1 MLRVRRQIGVPA
13 VLEKNSGRPFSTA
26 VLDSGVARHP
36 DLTDKILCFRDYVHN
51 QESSYD
57 DNGHGTHICGI
68 LSGSGELSKG
78 QYRGIVPEM
87 GLVVGKVLDE
97 KGNGYAE
104 HMLKALHWIGTVR
117 EQYNIRIINI
127 SVGIGSLS
135 CASLEQELK
144 TALEKLWNDGMIVI
158 CAAGNKGPSSGS
170 ISAIGDSSRVIIVGC
185 HDGEYFRNNPKRCD
199 AYSGRGILYSPIR
212 KPDIVA
218 PGTDIM
224 SCNAFYRR
232 RGDRRH
238 PPYVAKSGT
247 SMAAPI
253 VAGAAALTLMKY
265 PAMTNYE
272 FKQKLTR
279 TATDLQEPWNKQ
291 GWGMVN
297 VGRLLNSN
305 K

>member
-1 MLRVRRQIGVPA
+1 MLRVRKQIGVPA
-13 VLEKNSGRPFSTA
+13 ALEGSRGCSFSIA
-26 VLDSGVARHP
+26 VLDSGVAGHP
-36 DLTDKILCFRDYVHN
+36 DLNGRLLDFQDYVHHR
-51 QESSYD
+51 ESCYD

-68 LSGSGELSKG
+68 ISGDGTLSKG
-78 QYRGIVPEM
+78 QYCGMAPGT

-104 HMLKALHWIGTVR
+104 HMLKALDWIGRVR

-135 CASLEQELK
+135 CTSLEKELK
-144 TALEKLWNDGMIVI
+144 AALERLWKEGMIVV
-158 CAAGNKGPSSGS
+158 CAAGNKGPENGS
-170 ISAIGDSSRVIIVGC
+170 ISAIGDSNCVIIVGC
-185 HDGEYFRNNPKRCD
+185 HDGEYFQNNPRRCD

-212 KPDIVA
+212 KPDVVA
-218 PGTDIM
+218 PGTDIV

-238 PPYVAKSGT
+238 APYVAKSGT

-253 VAGAAALTLMKY
+253 VAGAAALTLMRY
-265 PAMTNYE
+265 PFMTNYE

-279 TATDLQEPWNKQ
+279 TATDLKEPWNKQ

-297 VGRLLNSN
+297 VQRLLE
-305 K
+305 